1 MNVLEYFYFCDNI
14 LPVNWKKI
22 LILWKDKRINK
33 LILEKTI
40 YFLIYM
46 ERSLIFIPMVNH
58 I

>member
-1 MNVLEYFYFCDNI
+1 MKVLEYFYFCDNI